1 MKNLFA
7 LITITGVLFSASL
20 SVSGQD
26 WNKDL
31 TPEQKIYILS
41 KIWKDVGENFAFFEN
56 VPDLDWDKQ
65 YQEYIPKILA
75 TKTKY
80 ETYRLLER
88 FICSLKDGHTYM
100 FHFNE
105 LFPHYKRFGFNG
117 TLKIVPTNINKRV
130 FIMRVGTKEM
140 TKTIPLGT
148 EILEVNNQP
157 VKQYLEENVFPFIA
171 ASTEHALWNL
181 GVSEMFRG
189 VIDVENKPNPEWNVK
204 FKKPDGVMFEMK
216 LKLSDGF
223 DGMAYPAYP
232 EVKPIDFKW
241 LDNQI
246 VHVTINTFAK
256 DEVLTIFKSQISQL
270 KNAKGIILDIRANG
284 GGNSNI
290 SAGILSYFTN
300 ENDLI
305 GSKWKTRTTNAY
317 YKANGYFARNRPNPD
332 EEDKMF
338 LLHYQNNSWID
349 GGLTKFAN
357 TAPKEDRLL
366 MPLVVLTGNQTASAA
381 EDFLI
386 MLDGLKNRAIT
397 IGQRTN
403 GSTGQPLFVKI
414 PTGGSYQICTKKD
427 TYPDGRKFV
436 GVGIIP
442 NIEIEPSVEDV
453 LNVNDVILKKAIEVF
468 KENKYSANSAIIKNQ
483 K

>member
-1 MKNLFA
+1 MKIYLA
-7 LITITGVLFSASL
+7 LILMFWGAFLAPSTSL
-20 SVSGQD
+20 AQD

-56 VPDLDWDKQ
+56 VPNLDWDKQ

-105 LFPHYKRFGFNG
+105 LFPHYKRFSFNNA

-130 FIMRVGTKEM
+130 FIFRVGTEEM

-157 VKQYLEENVFPFIA
+157 VKQYLEENTFPYIA

-204 FKKPDGVMFEMK
+204 FKKPDGVIFEMK
-216 LKLSDGF
+216 LKLSDGL
-223 DGMAYPAYP
+223 DGMVYPAYP
-232 EVKPIDFKW
+232 QLKSVDFKW

-246 VHVTINTFAK
+246 AHIAINTFAK
-256 DEVLTIFKSQISQL
+256 DEVLAIFKTQVSQL
-270 KNAKGIILDIRANG
+270 KNAKGIIIDLRGNG

-290 SAGILSYFTN
+290 GAGILSYFTN
-300 ENDLI
+300 ESDLI
-305 GSKWKTRTTNAY
+305 GSKWTTRTTTAY

-332 EEDKMF
+332 EEDRMF
-338 LLHYQNNSWID
+338 LLHYQNNSWMD

-366 MPLVVLTGNQTASAA
+366 MPLIVLTGNQTASAA

-386 MLDGLKNRAIT
+386 MLDSLKDRAIT

-403 GSTGQPLFVKI
+403 GSTGQPLFVRI
-414 PTGGSYQICTKKD
+414 PTGGTYQICTKKD

-442 NIEIEPSVEDV
+442 NIEIEPTVEDV
-453 LNVNDVILKKAIEVF
+453 LKGNDVILKKAMEIF
-468 KENKYSANSAIIKNQ
+468 KENK
-483 K
+483 

>member
-1 MKNLFA
+1 MKIYLA
-7 LITITGVLFSASL
+7 LILTILVLCTIPSMTLA
-20 SVSGQD
+20 QD
-26 WNKDL
+26 WNKDIAS
-31 TPEQKIYILS
+31 EQKIYILS
-41 KIWKDVGENFAFFEN
+41 KIWKDVSENFAFFEN

-75 TKTKY
+75 TKTKF

-105 LFPHYKRFGFNG
+105 LFPHYKRFSFNNA
-117 TLKIVPTNINKRV
+117 TLKIIPTNINKRV
-130 FIMRVGTKEM
+130 FIMRVETEEM

-157 VKQYLEENVFPFIA
+157 VKQYLEENVFPYIA

-204 FKKPDGVMFEMK
+204 FKKPDGVLFEMK

-232 EVKPIDFKW
+232 EVKPIDFQW

-246 VHVTINTFAK
+246 VQITINTFAK
-256 DEVLTIFKSQISQL
+256 DEVLTIFQSQVSKL
-270 KNAKGIILDIRANG
+270 KNAKGIILDLRANG

-300 ENDLI
+300 ETDLI
-305 GSKWKTRTTNAY
+305 GSKWKTRTTTAY
-317 YKANGYFARNRPNPD
+317 YKANGYFARNRTNPD

-338 LLHYQNNSWID
+338 LLHYLNNSWME
-349 GGLTKFAN
+349 GGFTKFAN

-366 MPLVVLTGNQTASAA
+366 MPLIVLTRNQTASAA

-386 MLDGLKNRAIT
+386 MLDSLNNRAIT

-442 NIEIEPSVEDV
+442 NKEIEPTVEDV
-453 LNVNDVILKKAIEVF
+453 LNGKDVILETALQVIYK
-468 KENKYSANSAIIKNQ
+468 
-483 K
+483 